1 MLLALFGIT
10 NQGLSLFV
18 NLLLAFLVVVWIA
31 LIAWTFLD
39 ARRRIRDPFLVA
51 CATAASLF
59 PYVGTVV
66 YAILRPPE
74 FIEDAHERELEI
86 RAAELRL
93 RQLEEQS
100 CPSCGYP
107 IERTYLR
114 CPSCRTRVKDPC
126 EACEKP
132 IDPRWTVCPYCETPQ
147 RRAASRAQRPEE
159 QRRGTSAPREAPEA
173 APKRTARAKRAAA
186 QEGRRKPSQKGESG
200 QARASSSRQA
210 ASGSR
215 QPAAK
220 PRKSSAARPPS
231 NPPAPARD
239 PSGEERPRPAPAS

>member
-39 ARRRIRDPFLVA
+39 ARRRIRDPFLVG

-100 CPSCGYP
+100 CASCGYP

-147 RRAASRAQRPEE
+147 RRAASRARRPEE
-159 QRRGTSAPREAPEA
+159 QRRGPAAPREASEA

-200 QARASSSRQA
+200 QARASVSRQA

-215 QPAAK
+215 QPATK
-220 PRKSSAARPPS
+220 PRKSSSARPPS
-231 NPPAPARD
+231 DPPAPARD
-239 PSGEERPRPAPAS
+239 ASGEERPRPAPAS